1 MFSLFRTVFLSSIF
15 PLIFSLVRA
24 TSEKRKK
31 PKKELNEELMSVVWH
46 PKRWW
51 DWCVSEDEKME
62 VDSVFIEEL

>member
-15 PLIFSLVRA
+15 SLIFSLVRT
-24 TSEKRKK
+24 TSEKRKE
-31 PKKELNEELMSVVWH
+31 PKKELNEELMSVAWH

-62 VDSVFIEEL
+62 VDVY

>member
-15 PLIFSLVRA
+15 PLIFSLVRT
-24 TSEKRKK
+24 TSEKRKE
-31 PKKELNEELMSVVWH
+31 PKKELNEELMSVAWH

-62 VDSVFIEEL
+62 VDSMFIEDL